1 VNNGRG
7 KDMYL
12 FSIVKYLIITVRL
25 FMEDK
30 SSGILELSL
39 SNILKERTPLSF
51 D

>member
-1 VNNGRG
+1 MNNGRG

-12 FSIVKYLIITVRL
+12 FFIVKYLIIIVRL

-30 SSGILELSL
+30 FLGILEFFFL
-39 SNILKERTPLSF
+39 NILKERIFLSF